1 MAKQAKSYVVI
12 RKRVPQGVLLQDL
25 PLEKQHASDLRKLLD
40 EVFTFGYRTLKPESV
55 RKSVFRHLKRETEKK
70 GKYDLILLNGQD
82 EAGGLLFRNRLAR
95 FGKKVAVLPAPTT
108 SMPSYAALLSH
119 LKALGERPRV
129 LLLYGN
135 LNANMSGAGD
145 GNPILVRDTRR
156 KIINNIGGASVHI
169 IAGIADKKAI
179 RELKE
184 PDAFIPKGAWSRN
197 PDYVA
202 RRVPVSSERL
212 SSILEGLEEPHYV
225 KFFRLEHI
233 RPSLERLQAL
243 RRRKK
248 A

>member
-1 MAKQAKSYVVI
+1 M
-12 RKRVPQGVLLQDL
+12 LLHDL
-25 PLEKQHASDLRKLLD
+25 PLEKRHASDLRKLLD

-55 RKSVFRHLKRETEKK
+55 RKSVFRRLERETEKK

-82 EAGGLLFRNRLAR
+82 EAGSLMFGNRLSR
-95 FGKKVAVLPAPTT
+95 FGKKVAVLPAPST
-108 SMPSYAALLSH
+108 SMRSYARLVDH
-119 LKALGERPRV
+119 LEALGERPRV

-135 LNANMSGAGD
+135 LNANMSGADD
-145 GNPILVRDTRR
+145 GTPIMVRDTRR
-156 KIINNIGGASVHI
+156 KIISHIGNASVHV

-184 PDAFIPKGAWSRN
+184 PDAFVPKGVWSRE

-202 RRVPVSSERL
+202 RRVPAPSVRL
-212 SSILEGLEEPHYV
+212 SSILKELEEPHYV

-243 RRRKK
+243 RRGKK